1 MNLVTVG
8 IHRSL
13 EDLCHIQVSLK
24 HNFTNKFL
32 STRIFLQDEENAED
46 RAIIIEE
53 THNRAHRGLDEKYK
67 QIKRLYYRPTLYTKL
82 KEHIKNCKICNK
94 KTNITDTQL
103 KY

>member
-53 THNRAHRGLDEKYK
+53 THNRAHRGLDENYK
-67 QIKRLYYRPTLYTKL
+67 QDSRSYNWPNFIFKTKRIYL
-82 KEHIKNCKICNK
+82 KF
-94 KTNITDTQL
+94 
-103 KY
+103 